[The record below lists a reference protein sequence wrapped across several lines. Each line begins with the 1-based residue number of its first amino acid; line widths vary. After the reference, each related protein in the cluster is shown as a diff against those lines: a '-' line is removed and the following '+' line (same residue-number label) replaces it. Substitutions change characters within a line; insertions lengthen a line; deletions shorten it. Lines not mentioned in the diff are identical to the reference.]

1 MFFQAFYI
9 QLSNIKRNVFKY
21 LNFLVI
27 NYIFYRNDSFGLK
40 GNLGKKRFFSIYFLA
55 KKNFK
60 NTFEIKNVLDFSQA
74 DGVRH
79 LRGAAW

>member
-27 NYIFYRNDSFGLK
+27 NYIFYRNASFGLK
-40 GNLGKKRFFSIYFLA
+40 WNLGKKLFFFYI
-55 KKNFK
+55 
-60 NTFEIKNVLDFSQA
+60 VFS
-74 DGVRH
+74 
-79 LRGAAW
+79 